1 MEPQQVPGG
10 EAVSLPPYLVIA
22 HGGHNI
28 LYPRA
33 GGTPEPGNQDTAWN
47 GRFSAETQYLVV
59 GGLVYATSDASFSW
73 GPGAQGKPGS
83 NSGAHPRSSG
93 WWSFLLLPVPARK
106 PPPMG
111 PGGGFGRDGAA
122 PFGLSALLRPLVVP
136 LAVVG

>member
-22 HGGHNI
+22 HRGHNI
-28 LYPRA
+28 LRCP
-33 GGTPEPGNQDTAWN
+33 P
-47 GRFSAETQYLVV
+47 
-59 GGLVYATSDASFSW
+59 SF
-73 GPGAQGKPGS
+73 AC
-83 NSGAHPRSSG
+83 R
-93 WWSFLLLPVPARK
+93 WSFLLLPVPARK

>member
-1 MEPQQVPGG
+1 MSWGWGYGAQNHNMLWSIPGDG
-10 EAVSLPPYLVIA
+10 
-22 HGGHNI
+22 
-28 LYPRA
+28 
-33 GGTPEPGNQDTAWN
+33 
-47 GRFSAETQYLVV
+47 
-59 GGLVYATSDASFSW
+59 ATYGASFSR
-73 GPGAQGKPGS
+73 GLGAQGKPGS